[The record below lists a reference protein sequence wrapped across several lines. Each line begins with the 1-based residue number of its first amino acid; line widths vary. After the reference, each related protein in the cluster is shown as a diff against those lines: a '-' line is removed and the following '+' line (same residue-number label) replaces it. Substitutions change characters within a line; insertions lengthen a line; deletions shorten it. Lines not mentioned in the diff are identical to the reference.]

1 MYFFLFYS
9 QKKKKKKAS
18 EFHKTMKEYFS
29 VSETL
34 IYNYI
39 LAKVLFFGL
48 KNHLIETCWTSN
60 YVNNITK
67 CLYSAL
73 WFWKVC

>member
-1 MYFFLFYS
+1 
-9 QKKKKKKAS
+9 
-18 EFHKTMKEYFS
+18 MKEYFS
-29 VSETL
+29 VSETV

-48 KNHLIETCWTSN
+48 KNHLIETCWTGN
-60 YVNNITK
+60 YVNNITQS
-67 CLYSAL
+67 LYSAL

>member
-1 MYFFLFYS
+1 
-9 QKKKKKKAS
+9 
-18 EFHKTMKEYFS
+18 MKEYFS
-29 VSETL
+29 VSETS

-48 KNHLIETCWTSN
+48 ENYLIEKCWTGN
-60 YVNNITK
+60 YVNNTTQG
-67 CLYSAL
+67 LYSAL